1 MDKVWMVWGWGDS
14 YVWICGAYACAWRW
28 GKAQDTRCTQVKSAV
43 DDVDK
48 KFLEIPMQQV

>member
-1 MDKVWMVWGWGDS
+1 MDKVWIVWGWGDS